1 MPQADRFSSFPAIGE
16 HFGRDHSTVI
26 HAYNL
31 IARRISND
39 SAFRMSIEKIERELK
54 AIQATPREGAV
65 DGKSM
70 GWAMM
75 TTLCIA
81 GGKPASYRQANR
93 RLRDRRRAAVHLI
106 DNFTQSQFPFVCE
119 TLSASLNKCTGTYY
133 YLLIYF
139 LERLILG
146 VVRGGSRTMGI
157 VVERHRC
164 MNGLSLV
171 QGIVER
177 RNTVP
182 ILGHV
187 LIEPEAQS
195 IRLAATDLEVGIS
208 TQVPCKSGKEKS
220 LTLNARKLFE
230 IVRETEG
237 EEFSINSLDNDWV
250 ELKCGRA
257 RFKMM
262 GLDPRSFPA
271 MPSQSTKADAPRK
284 SVKAASDLSASVLA
298 AMIDKTIFA
307 VSPDEARYNLSGVYL
322 EAHDAGM
329 ARMVATDGHRLSMID
344 REVPG
349 FSMEGGT
356 IIPRK
361 GLTELRKL
369 LDQGGDA
376 RSRTCSSMASS
387 PRSSAD
393 RPKSRCAWSRANS
406 PTIAA

>member
-1 MPQADRFSSFPAIGE
+1 
-16 HFGRDHSTVI
+16 
-26 HAYNL
+26 
-31 IARRISND
+31 
-39 SAFRMSIEKIERELK
+39 
-54 AIQATPREGAV
+54 
-65 DGKSM
+65 
-70 GWAMM
+70 
-75 TTLCIA
+75 
-81 GGKPASYRQANR
+81 
-93 RLRDRRRAAVHLI
+93 
-106 DNFTQSQFPFVCE
+106 
-119 TLSASLNKCTGTYY
+119 
-133 YLLIYF
+133 
-139 LERLILG
+139 
-146 VVRGGSRTMGI
+146 MGI
-157 VVERHRC
+157 VVERQSL

-187 LIEPEAQS
+187 LIEPEEKS

-237 EEFSINSLDNDWV
+237 DEFSINSLDNDWV
-250 ELKCGRA
+250 ELKCGRS

-271 MPSQSTKADAPRK
+271 MPSQSAKADGPKK
-284 SVKAASDLSASVLA
+284 SVKASLTISAAVLA
-298 AMIDKTIFA
+298 TMIDKTIFS

-322 EAHDAGM
+322 EAHDAGK

-344 REVPG
+344 RVIPG
-349 FSMEGGT
+349 FAMEGGT

-369 LDQGGDA
+369 LDQSGDSEVKLMLDGQLA
-376 RSRTCSSMASS
+376 SLKRGATEVSMRLVEGEFPDYRGVVPKQTKYHIKVGRDALQASIKRAAIFSNERYHGVKLALGTGALTVSSTSPEMGEASETIDVDYRGDEFSVGFNAAYLLQALAVVPAESEIDLGLSDEASPGLLRTPSDSEFSYVVM
-387 PRSSAD
+387 PMRL
-393 RPKSRCAWSRANS
+393 
-406 PTIAA
+406 